1 MGKEPAT
8 NTTLGQ
14 GGASCLPSQE
24 GQVETSRRKPKSGP
38 LATVFRTQMF
48 PQGDQ
53 GATIG
58 RYGGALPEGLPGLPG
73 FSPRL
78 QYGLELFQAN

>member
-1 MGKEPAT
+1 MI
-8 NTTLGQ
+8 
-14 GGASCLPSQE
+14 
-24 GQVETSRRKPKSGP
+24 
-38 LATVFRTQMF
+38 FRTQVF

-58 RYGGALPEGLPGLPG
+58 RSGGALPEGLPGLPG